1 LPFLSSDWTIAY
13 AAAVKSFVAAVNG
26 DGEGVV
32 EIEGRGR
39 VRGEERA

>member
-1 LPFLSSDWTIAY
+1 LSFFSSDRTIAY